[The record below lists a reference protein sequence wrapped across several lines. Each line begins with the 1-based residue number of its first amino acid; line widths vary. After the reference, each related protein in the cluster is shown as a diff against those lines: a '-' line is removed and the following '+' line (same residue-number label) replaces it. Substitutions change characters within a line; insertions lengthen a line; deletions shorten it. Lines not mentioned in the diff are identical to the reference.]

1 MEAFRCVA
9 VETATGRGSV
19 AACHADRVVV
29 RELDEGQTSS
39 RQIYRL
45 VSDALDELGCTIA
58 QLNCVAY
65 GCGPG
70 SFTGVRVAA
79 SVAQALAYS
88 QSLPVCRIS
97 TLAALAAPAIQRDQP
112 VAACLDARMGEAYVA
127 VYKYGEGGGV
137 IQELAD
143 RLVNPAEFKLADGFP
158 GAIAIGPGWDVWATM
173 LDGHEGE
180 VRADVWPDA
189 SAVLGLAKNMY
200 ARGETVG
207 AADAIPNYVRNT
219 VTQQ

>member
-1 MEAFRCVA
+1 MEAFRCIA

-19 AACHADRVVV
+19 AACYDDRVVV
-29 RELDEGQTSS
+29 RELDEGQASS

-79 SVAQALAYS
+79 SVAQALAYA

-97 TLAALAAPAIQRDQP
+97 TLAALAAPAIQRDEP
-112 VAACLDARMGEAYVA
+112 VAACLDARMNEAYVA
-127 VYKYGEGGGV
+127 VYKCDEAGRVVE
-137 IQELAD
+137 ELAD
-143 RLVNPAEFKLADGFP
+143 SLVNPAEFKLADDFP
-158 GAIAIGPGWDVWATM
+158 GAIAIGPGWEVWATM
-173 LDGHEGE
+173 LEGHKGE
-180 VRADVWPDA
+180 VHADVWPDA
-189 SAVLGLAKNMY
+189 RAVLGLAKDMY

-207 AADAIPNYVRNT
+207 AADALPNYVRNT
-219 VTQQ
+219 VTQ